1 MKKTALFLTIALLL
15 FVNCNSN
22 DDSNNGFKIKTLL
35 TDLTNQQIIPSI
47 DTFANSSITFELAV
61 NNYLNNTT
69 TANLETAKAQWQV
82 AAIAYEKTYVHHI
95 GSARDQFIHTSIYNW
110 PTVEGAI
117 EFFISDNDTIDEN
130 FMSTISSQAKSL
142 AALEYLL
149 FAEDASTTNQSFL
162 DSEKRRNY
170 LRLSSA
176 YLTSRAERLKEIWS
190 TSGDDFATSFSN
202 NDDSGIQGS
211 FNQYYN
217 GIHNALDVTKT
228 TKVGKP
234 AGLENSQVINS
245 ELTQAYYSGTSKAL
259 VLASIESVET
269 AYFNPSGLGLDDY
282 VFSITNTTDLND
294 AIQNKI
300 NEIYAALNAITTPLS
315 EAVVQNHSQV
325 EDLHSKLEDL
335 RILFAVDVRSIL
347 SIVITTTDTDGD

>member
-1 MKKTALFLTIALLL
+1 MKKLSFILTFSLLL
-15 FVNCNSN
+15 CFNCNSN
-22 DDSNNGFKIKTLL
+22 DDSNDGFKVNTLL
-35 TDLTNQQIIPSI
+35 EDLTNQQIIPSI
-47 DTFANSSITFELAV
+47 DAFVNASNSFEIAIH
-61 NNYLNNTT
+61 NYIDNPTT
-69 TANLETAKAQWQV
+69 SNLEIARNEWQLT
-82 AAIAYEKTYVHHI
+82 AIAYEKTYVHHI

-117 EFFISDNDTIDEN
+117 EFFISDNDTIDEA
-130 FMSTISSQAKSL
+130 FMATISAQAKSL
-142 AALEYLL
+142 AAIEYLL
-149 FAEDASTTNQSFL
+149 FAEDEATTNTSFI

-170 LRLSSA
+170 LSLSAA
-176 YLTSRAERLKEIWS
+176 YLTSRAEKLQDIWS
-190 TSGDDFATSFSN
+190 TTGENYATTFINS
-202 NDDSGIQGS
+202 DDSGIQGS

-234 AGLENSQVINS
+234 AGLENSQVINP
-245 ELTQAYYSGTSKAL
+245 ELTQAYYSETSKAL
-259 VLASIESVET
+259 VQASIESVET
-269 AYFNPSGLGLDDY
+269 AYFNLEGIGVDDY

-300 NEIYAALNAITTPLS
+300 NEIYVALNAITIPLN
-315 EAVVQNHSQV
+315 EAVEQNHDLV
-325 EDLHSKLEDL
+325 EDLHSKLEEL